1 MRFLPVLVAA
11 ICLASLACASE
22 PSERSP
28 EGQGQRSPKTFT
40 ISNGDSVTYKPGVAR
55 PGDKIVCVGGGE
67 RSGAATVPKPG
78 RWAASLGT
86 GPGGSTDVSVSARE
100 DGSVVA
106 SCKIW

>member
-1 MRFLPVLVAA
+1 MRFLPVVVAA
-11 ICLASLACASE
+11 ICLASLACGSE

-55 PGDKIVCVGGGE
+55 PGDKIVCVGGGAVVI
-67 RSGAATVPKPG
+67 GKPG
-78 RWAASLGT
+78 TGSGSFGT
-86 GPGGSTDVSVSARE
+86 GPGGSADVSVSTGE